1 MGNLLQIIALEAS
14 DFSGLLALSSLIL
27 FASIIRGYAGF
38 GFSAIVVTGA
48 SLFMP
53 TREVVPVVI
62 ILEVAASLQMAAQVW
77 QHANW
82 RMILSILATSALFI
96 PLGQYML
103 LLVDIE
109 FMRVIAAIL
118 MLSVVALIATGRSF
132 PVKNGPQGWYVIGIV
147 SGFMNGLLAMGGMW
161 AVIFLL
167 GSGIKIATVRATLVA
182 LLFTTGCYAVLAG
195 SSQGLVD
202 STAWVRSILTLPALF
217 LGVWIGSRK
226 FEYSNAD
233 TYKKV
238 VLWVLAALAA
248 TLLLRALFVAI

>member
-1 MGNLLQIIALEAS
+1 MRDLLQIISLEAS
-14 DFSGLLALSSLIL
+14 GLSGLFALSTIIF

-38 GFSAIVVTGA
+38 GFSAIVVAGA
-48 SLFMP
+48 SLFMA

-96 PLGQYML
+96 PLGQYIL
-103 LLVDIE
+103 LWVDIE
-109 FMRVIAAIL
+109 LMRVIAAIL
-118 MLSVVALIATGRSF
+118 MLSAVALIATGRSL
-132 PVKNGPQGWYVIGIV
+132 PVKNGPEGWYLIGIV

-182 LLFTTGCYAVLAG
+182 LLFTTGSYAVLAG

-202 STAWVRSILTLPALF
+202 STAWVRSILALPALF
-217 LGVWIGSRK
+217 LGVWLGSRK

-233 TYKKV
+233 KYKKV
-238 VLWVLAALAA
+238 VLWVLATLSV
-248 TLLLRALFVAI
+248 TLLMKTLLPL